1 MSTVD
6 YFKKAIK
13 DMHNTYVD
21 AVKDLTDEQLH
32 FRPLDKGHHIAF
44 ALWHLVRT
52 EDMVLNFLVRKK
64 TPVWNAQGWDKKLGM
79 DPQAQGT
86 GMNAE
91 QAAAVRINSLPDF
104 LAYMDAVSKETEAYL
119 STVKDEDLGTV
130 NELPVLGK
138 RSLYDVIGGTT
149 LVHAAEHIGEIW
161 YIKGLLGLKGSA
173 M

>member
-32 FRPLDKGHHIAF
+32 FRPMGKGHHIAF

-52 EDMVLNFLVRKK
+52 EDMVLNFLLREK

-91 QAAAVRINSLPDF
+91 QAAAVRITSMPDF
-104 LAYMDAVSKETEAYL
+104 LAYMDAVFKETDAYL
-119 STVKDEDLGTV
+119 ETLKDEDLGIV
-130 NELPVLGK
+130 HELPVLGK

-149 LVHAAEHIGEIW
+149 LVHAAEHLGEIW
-161 YIKGLLGLKGSA
+161 YIKGLMGLKGSP